1 MENQQ
6 HIFFGEVDEYAL
18 SEFQNTLETSSG
30 DIEILLSSGGGS
42 VFDGIA
48 IASLIKRYEGQTTAT
63 GIGFVASIATVIL
76 LSADVVQLDKNALL
90 MIHNA
95 WTGEMGEAS
104 EFRKIA
110 RDLDKISN
118 QIASVYVDQ
127 IEKAGK
133 LINGSKDET
142 KSHLKNLMNRETYLN
157 AEEALELGLIDKIS
171 AGKKKEED
179 EDSYGFINPNN
190 AKEVLATVQG
200 KAPVHFVNQL
210 KKFVPIMA
218 NENELNFWDK
228 LKNAFS
234 SNPEKLDQLNT
245 EVKAEA
251 DAKQKEAIEAAK
263 TLLSENGFNVLSE
276 SEATEEAT
284 EAEQVVVE
292 ATATEEVV
300 EEVKEEEAI
309 LAKENAELK
318 AKLKEAELKAAA
330 PATAIKTVETKAK
343 AKVVNSQ
350 FNDIADFFNTKK

>member
-6 HIFFGEVDEYAL
+6 HVFFGEVDEYAL

-76 LSADVVQLDKNALL
+76 LSADNVQLDKNALL

-95 WTGEMGEAS
+95 WTIEAGEAS
-104 EFRKIA
+104 ELRKVA

-127 IEKAGK
+127 VEKAGK
-133 LINGSKDET
+133 LINNSKEDT
-142 KSHLKNLMNRETYLN
+142 QAYFKNLMNRETYLT
-157 AEEALELGLIDKIS
+157 AQEALELGLIDKIS
-171 AGKKKEED
+171 EGKKKEDED
-179 EDSYGFINPNN
+179 EDSYGFINSTN
-190 AKEVLATVQG
+190 AKEVLANVQG

-210 KKFVPIMA
+210 KKFVPTMA
-218 NENELNFWDK
+218 NEELNFWDK

-234 SNPEKLDQLNT
+234 ANPEKLDQLNT

-251 DAKQKEAIEAAK
+251 DAKQQEAIEAAK

-276 SEATEEAT
+276 SESTEEAT
-284 EAEQVVVE
+284 EAEEVVVE
-292 ATATEEVV
+292 ATATEEV
-300 EEVKEEEAI
+300 EAVSEQEAV
-309 LAKENAELK
+309 LAKEVAELK

-343 AKVVNSQ
+343 AKVVDSQ
-350 FNDIADFFNTKK
+350 FNDIANFFNSKK

>member
-133 LINGSKDET
+133 LINDSKDET

-157 AEEALELGLIDKIS
+157 AEEAFELGLIDRIS
-171 AGKKKEED
+171 EGKKKEDED
-179 EDSYGFINPNN
+179 EDSWIYQFIKRQRSFKRRTGESTCTLCKSIKKICSNYG
-190 AKEVLATVQG
+190 K
-200 KAPVHFVNQL
+200 
-210 KKFVPIMA
+210 
-218 NENELNFWDK
+218 
-228 LKNAFS
+228 
-234 SNPEKLDQLNT
+234 
-245 EVKAEA
+245 
-251 DAKQKEAIEAAK
+251 
-263 TLLSENGFNVLSE
+263 
-276 SEATEEAT
+276 
-284 EAEQVVVE
+284 
-292 ATATEEVV
+292 
-300 EEVKEEEAI
+300 
-309 LAKENAELK
+309 
-318 AKLKEAELKAAA
+318 
-330 PATAIKTVETKAK
+330 
-343 AKVVNSQ
+343 
-350 FNDIADFFNTKK
+350 

>member
-6 HIFFGEVDEYAL
+6 HVFFGEVDEYAL

-76 LSADVVQLDKNALL
+76 LSADSVQLDKNALL

-95 WTGEMGEAS
+95 WTIEAGEAS
-104 EFRKIA
+104 ELRKVA

-127 IEKAGK
+127 VEKAGK
-133 LINGSKDET
+133 LINNSKEDT
-142 KSHLKNLMNRETYLN
+142 QAYFKNLMNRETYLT

-171 AGKKKEED
+171 EGKKKED
-179 EDSYGFINPNN
+179 EDSYGFINANN
-190 AKEVLATVQG
+190 AKEVLANVQG

-210 KKFVPIMA
+210 KKFVPTMA
-218 NENELNFWDK
+218 NEELNFWDK

-234 SNPEKLDQLNT
+234 ANPEKLDQLNT

-284 EAEQVVVE
+284 ETEEVVVE
-292 ATATEEVV
+292 ATTT
-300 EEVKEEEAI
+300 EEEAEAVNEEEAV
-309 LAKENAELK
+309 LAKEVAELK

-343 AKVVNSQ
+343 AKVVDSQ
-350 FNDIADFFNTKK
+350 FNDIANFFNSKK

>member
-133 LINGSKDET
+133 LINDSKDET

-171 AGKKKEED
+171 EGKKKED
-179 EDSYGFINPNN
+179 EDSYGFINSLN
-190 AKEVLATVQG
+190 AKEVLKDVQG

-228 LKNAFS
+228 LKNLLG

-251 DAKQKEAIEAAK
+251 DAKQDQAIEAAK

-284 EAEQVVVE
+284 EAEEVVVE

-300 EEVKEEEAI
+300 EAVKEEEAV

-350 FNDIADFFNTKK
+350 FNDIANFFNSKK

>member
-95 WTGEMGEAS
+95 WTIEAGEAS
-104 EFRKIA
+104 ELRKVA

-127 IEKAGK
+127 VEKAGK
-133 LINGSKDET
+133 LINNSKEDT
-142 KSHLKNLMNRETYLN
+142 HAYFKNLMNRETYLN
-157 AEEALELGLIDKIS
+157 AEEAFELGLIDKIS
-171 AGKKKEED
+171 EGKKKED
-179 EDSYGFINPNN
+179 EDSYGFINSLN
-190 AKEVLATVQG
+190 AKEVLKDVQG

-210 KKFVPIMA
+210 KKFVPTMA

-228 LKNAFS
+228 LKNVFS
-234 SNPEKLDQLNT
+234 SNPEKLDQLNA

-251 DAKQKEAIEAAK
+251 DAKQNEAIEAAK

-276 SEATEEAT
+276 SEAAEEAT
-284 EAEQVVVE
+284 EAEEVVVE
-292 ATATEEVV
+292 ATATEEVIEAV
-300 EEVKEEEAI
+300 NEEEAI

-343 AKVVNSQ
+343 AKVIDSQ
-350 FNDIADFFNTKK
+350 FNDIANFFNSKK

>member
-18 SEFQNTLETSSG
+18 SEFQNALETSSG

-76 LSADVVQLDKNALL
+76 LSADTVQLDKNALL

-200 KAPVHFVNQL
+200 KAPLHFVNQL

-218 NENELNFWDK
+218 NEELNFWDK

-234 SNPEKLDQLNT
+234 ANPEKLDQLNT

-263 TLLSENGFNVLSE
+263 TLLSENGFNVLSQ

-284 EAEQVVVE
+284 EAEEVVVE

-300 EEVKEEEAI
+300 EEVNEQEAV
-309 LAKENAELK
+309 LAKEVATLK
-318 AKLKEAELKAAA
+318 AQLKEAELKAAA

-343 AKVVNSQ
+343 AKVVDSQ
-350 FNDIADFFNTKK
+350 FNDIANFFNTKK

>member
-18 SEFQNTLETSSG
+18 SEFQNALETSSG

-76 LSADVVQLDKNALL
+76 LSADTVQLDKNALL

-200 KAPVHFVNQL
+200 KAPLHFVNQL

-218 NENELNFWDK
+218 NEELNFWDK

-234 SNPEKLDQLNT
+234 ANPEKLDQLNT

-263 TLLSENGFNVLSE
+263 TLLSENGFNVLSQ
-276 SEATEEAT
+276 SEATEKAT
-284 EAEQVVVE
+284 EAEEVVVE
-292 ATATEEVV
+292 ATATEEAV
-300 EEVKEEEAI
+300 EEVNEQEAV
-309 LAKENAELK
+309 LAKEVATLK
-318 AKLKEAELKAAA
+318 AQLKEAELKAAA

-343 AKVVNSQ
+343 AKVVDSQ
-350 FNDIADFFNTKK
+350 FNDIANFFNTKK